1 MKEKVKEKIKTIE
14 EQYQHLE
21 HRDQILLRPD
31 STIGTIITED
41 RNLFVADNIED
52 FTSIKIVNKS
62 IKYNP
67 GFFKIVD
74 EILTNASD
82 HFIRTGL
89 VKYIKVVIENDHISV
104 ENDGP
109 GIPVVIHKKEKMY
122 LPEMLFGNTLTSENY
137 NDDIKRTWGGRNGIG
152 AKATNIFSKKFIV
165 ETADGKSK
173 YHQEFTTNMSKK
185 TKPEIGKSSKSY
197 TKITFY
203 PDLERFGILEI
214 DDEIKSV
221 ILRRCIDIAVYCQG
235 IKFYYNNQLIPI
247 KNFKDYMK
255 LFVNNDS
262 ELFMEKLDDNWEIGI
277 AKSIDSSFNQVSL
290 VNGISTYKGGTH
302 VNYIANQLTKETQD
316 ILSKKYK
323 KLNIKPNDIK
333 NNIFL
338 FVNTKIVN
346 PMFDEQSKETLTSKM
361 NGECPNL
368 SEKIIK
374 QFSTSKIIDDVIRFL
389 NIKEQVE
396 TKKEIGKHKIKISK
410 LDDAKKAGTYESN
423 KCCLMLCE
431 GDSASGSAIAGLSE
445 VDESYF
451 GIFPLRGKILNVRD
465 TNLQKVRD
473 DEEVKNIIS
482 ILGLE
487 FGKKY
492 TDTSKLR
499 YGKVV
504 FFSDQDVDG
513 AHIKG
518 LLINLFD
525 TFWPELLK
533 LDFIYEFMT
542 PIMKIYDDKKFI
554 KYFYRLGDWDK
565 YKLENDVNKYHIKY
579 FKGLG
584 TIEPDEMKLFF
595 KNISKHLIRF
605 HYDPKSDTDDLIDL
619 VFNKKRADHRKEWMK
634 AYTPTDFIDKFTVKQ
649 TYDKFINSEVMEWSM
664 ADNNRMIPNIVDGF
678 KPVQRKIL
686 YCFYKKNIKGEI
698 KVTSLTGAIMES
710 LAYHNGDLSGN
721 KAIVSMAQ
729 NFVGANNLN
738 LISGKGNFGSRLKGG
753 DDAASAR
760 YIFVKLNELTNYIF
774 KKEDN
779 DVLDFQKDDGFPVE
793 PVHFVPIIPMVLVN
807 GATGIGSGYSTD
819 VPSFNSID
827 IVTYLQNK
835 IKGKKNNIEL
845 KPYYNLFKGEI
856 IPDLDNKRYI
866 TRGIMTK
873 ISDLIYQ
880 ITELPVGTWND
891 DYNSFLD
898 ELSEDKKDPK
908 SGKLIRKALIRDWV
922 KDVNDKNVKIKIY
935 FHKDVPQ
942 EFLSNI
948 WKSLRMETFIPVSNM
963 HLFDENKKIRKFDT
977 QYEIIDYY
985 YKIRLDFYDKRKTFQ
1000 IQQLKYEIE
1009 VIKNR
1014 MLFIKS
1020 VIEDKIKINKR
1031 TREQVE
1037 TDIASLKLML
1047 VNDSYN
1053 YLLNMSIVSLT
1064 KEKLVELKDEF
1075 EKSKEKLK
1083 QLELITIEEIW
1094 LSELDELKKKLK

>member
-1 MKEKVKEKIKTIE
+1 MKEKKKSIE
-14 EQYQHLE
+14 ERFIKLSPIE
-21 HRDQILLRPD
+21 HILQRP
-31 STIGTIITED
+31 SMYISSIISETKD
-41 RNLFVADNIED
+41 VFVVDNIE
-52 FTSIKIVNKS
+52 SLKIIKKTINF
-62 IKYNP
+62 NR
-67 GFFKIVD
+67 GFFAIID
-74 EILTNASD
+74 EVLTNASD
-82 HFIRTGL
+82 AFIRNGN
-89 VKYIKVVIENDHISV
+89 VKNIKVFISEDCITV
-104 ENDGP
+104 ENDGS
-109 GIPVVIHKKEKMY
+109 GIPIENHKKEKMY
-122 LPEMLFGNTLTSENY
+122 VPELIFSHLHSGENFT
-137 NDDIKRTWGGRNGIG
+137 DSDERLVAGTHGLGVKL
-152 AKATNIFSKKFIV
+152 TNIFSKKFIV
-165 ETADGKSK
+165 ETADGKNQ
-173 YHQEFTTNMSKK
+173 YHQEFSENMSKK
-185 TKPEIGKSSKSY
+185 TKPIIKPSKKNY
-197 TKITFY
+197 TKVTFF
-203 PDLERFGILEI
+203 PDFERFGINKI
-214 DDEIKSV
+214 DDDIKSV
-221 ILRRCIDIAVYCQG
+221 ILRRCFDISVYCQG
-235 IKFYYNNQLIPI
+235 VKLLYNDKLIPI
-247 KNFKDYMK
+247 KSFKDYMK
-255 LFVNNDS
+255 MFVNENDS
-262 ELFMEKLDDNWEIGI
+262 ELFTEKINENWEIGI
-277 AKSIDSSFNQVSL
+277 AKSLDGGFNQVSI
-290 VNGISTYKGGTH
+290 VNGITTYNGGTH
-302 VNYIANQLTKETQD
+302 VNIIINDLTKKVQE

-323 KLNIKPNDIK
+323 KLNIKSNDIK
-333 NNIFL
+333 NNTFIF
-338 FVNTKIVN
+338 VSAKIPN
-346 PMFDEQSKETLTSKM
+346 PAFDTQTKETLITKIS
-361 NGECPNL
+361 NGFTPEL

-465 TNLQKVRD
+465 TNLQRVRD

-595 KNISKHLIRF
+595 KNINKHLIRF

-819 VPSFNSID
+819 VPSFNSVD
-827 IVTYLQNK
+827 IITYLQNK

-891 DYNSFLD
+891 DYNAFLD

-908 SGKLIRKALIRDWV
+908 SGKLIRKALVRDWV